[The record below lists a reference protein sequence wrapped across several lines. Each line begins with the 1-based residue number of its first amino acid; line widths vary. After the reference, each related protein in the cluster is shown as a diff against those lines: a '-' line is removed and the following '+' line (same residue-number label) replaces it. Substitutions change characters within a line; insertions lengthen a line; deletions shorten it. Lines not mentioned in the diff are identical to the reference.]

1 MRGTNPPAPLSVEDE
16 SGDAIMSSSA
26 SYVSDIFD
34 DEGTALS
41 YRRLLVDIRD
51 SLGID
56 MRLVSKLLGIPTV
69 QLAIV
74 LSDETCRFANRRYE
88 RNVEIAW
95 DVINGTY
102 DGHEDCG
109 YGLLDDIKQAIVA
122 AGDLKPINGPVL
134 SAWEMIE
141 LDGVDD
147 DGIDS
152 NDD

>member
-1 MRGTNPPAPLSVEDE
+1 
-16 SGDAIMSSSA
+16 MSSSA

-56 MRLVSKLLGIPTV
+56 MRLLSKLLGIPTV

-74 LSDETCRFANRRYE
+74 LSDESCRFANRRYE

-95 DVINGTY
+95 NVINGRY
-102 DGHEDCG
+102 DGNTCRG
-109 YGLLDDIKQAIVA
+109 FGLMDDIKQAIVA
-122 AGDLKPINGPVL
+122 ADSRRDINGPVL

>member
-1 MRGTNPPAPLSVEDE
+1 MRGMNPPAPLSVEDE

-56 MRLVSKLLGIPTV
+56 MRLLSKLLGIPTV

-95 DVINGTY
+95 NVINGRY
-102 DGHEDCG
+102 DGDTSR
-109 YGLLDDIKQAIVA
+109 GLGLVDDIKQAIVA
-122 AGDLKPINGPVL
+122 EDSRNDINGPVL

-141 LDGVDD
+141 LDG
-147 DGIDS
+147 G
-152 NDD
+152 NDEEVEDE

>member
-1 MRGTNPPAPLSVEDE
+1 
-16 SGDAIMSSSA
+16 MSSSA

-56 MRLVSKLLGIPTV
+56 MRLLSKLLGIPTV

-74 LSDETCRFANRRYE
+74 LSDETCRLANRRYE

-95 DVINGTY
+95 NVINGRY
-102 DGHEDCG
+102 DGDTSRG
-109 YGLLDDIKQAIVA
+109 IGLVDDIKQAIVA
-122 AGDLKPINGPVL
+122 EDSRNDINGPVL

-141 LDGVDD
+141 LDGGND

>member
-1 MRGTNPPAPLSVEDE
+1 
-16 SGDAIMSSSA
+16 MSSSA

-56 MRLVSKLLGIPTV
+56 MRLLSKLLGIPTV

-95 DVINGTY
+95 NVINGRY
-102 DGHEDCG
+102 DGDTSR
-109 YGLLDDIKQAIVA
+109 GLGLVDDIRQAIVA
-122 AGDLKPINGPVL
+122 ADSRRDINGPVL
-134 SAWEMIE
+134 SAWEIIE

-152 NDD
+152 NDN

>member
-1 MRGTNPPAPLSVEDE
+1 
-16 SGDAIMSSSA
+16 MSSSA

-56 MRLVSKLLGIPTV
+56 MRLLSKLLGIPTV

-95 DVINGTY
+95 NVINGRY
-102 DGHEDCG
+102 DGDTSR
-109 YGLLDDIKQAIVA
+109 GLWLADDIKQAIVA
-122 AGDLKPINGPVL
+122 EDSRSDINGPVL

-147 DGIDS
+147 EEVEDE
-152 NDD
+152 